1 LAVLIPLR
9 VLLNFRITYSTPS
22 PPPPSALG
30 NIIGLPKC
38 SIVENMGGFSLAASH
53 FLCRE
58 YHVID
63 FSRKTPKG
71 RFWAMCFLLAPSSTG
86 VMIAPVYVLQE
97 LMRVVDRWARPP
109 LSVRVAPVVGGSHPF
124 TTLCLSHMIPCVA
137 HKRLPLRLF
146 DVLNCR
152 VPGINSL
159 TWPFHSLLHVG
170 STVPFLAL
178 SFSVAQTFTLERWPM
193 VMIMGSV
200 VGMRAL
206 VAVVSHH
213 PPPPDDEGG
222 GLTLGA

>member
-1 LAVLIPLR
+1 MHYCKKYGWIFFSCFTFLRREDRVIGPLR
-9 VLLNFRITYSTPS
+9 
-22 PPPPSALG
+22 
-30 NIIGLPKC
+30 K
-38 SIVENMGGFSLAASH
+38 M
-53 FLCRE
+53 
-58 YHVID
+58 
-63 FSRKTPKG
+63 PKG
-71 RFWAMCFLLAPSSTG
+71 RLWAMCFLLASSSSG
-86 VMIAPVYVLQE
+86 VLGAAVRLLRE

-200 VGMRAL
+200 IGMRAP

-213 PPPPDDEGG
+213 PRPPDDEGG